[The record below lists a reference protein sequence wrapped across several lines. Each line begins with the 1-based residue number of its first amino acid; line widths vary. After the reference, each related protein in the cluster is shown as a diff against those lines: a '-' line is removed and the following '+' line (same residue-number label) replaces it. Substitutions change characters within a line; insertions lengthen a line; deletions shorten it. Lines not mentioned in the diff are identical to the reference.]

1 LLQDKGD
8 LSAAAAAAMA
18 SRSAAAG
25 AGGLGQQAAPSAF
38 QLIGGSSSGRAAAA
52 ARAATERQQRQ
63 QTLASVPR
71 AIDVLGIVN
80 HQQSQGGLDS
90 QGDDGLAG
98 GQVDGTGRGEH
109 SAHGLFWGGDMVQVH
124 LEPACATCNDYKVD
138 LAQCG
143 NCCMRV
149 NNIILLCDH
158 VADA

>member
-1 LLQDKGD
+1 MSIKPCCMLCCLPQDKGD

-25 AGGLGQQAAPSAF
+25 AGGLGQQSAPSAF

-80 HQQSQGGLDS
+80 HQQSQTGLDS
-90 QGDDGLAG
+90 QGDDGLEG
-98 GQVDGTGRGEH
+98 GAIQ
-109 SAHGLFWGGDMVQVH
+109 H
-124 LEPACATCNDYKVD
+124 LVRHLRACFDDCRACLNSFENT
-138 LAQCG
+138 AE
-143 NCCMRV
+143 
-149 NNIILLCDH
+149 
-158 VADA
+158 